1 MLFWWLTI
9 GFAVVWAI
17 AVVIEVVWFWGPD
30 EEPEPSPGSV
40 ADARQGPKTT
50 SPSIGAGNAEVAADE
65 EFPVRVTSAGG

>member
-9 GFAVVWAI
+9 GFAVVWVI

-40 ADARQGPKTT
+40 ADARQGPKLI
-50 SPSIGAGNAEVAADE
+50 SPSVGAEKAEVAADE